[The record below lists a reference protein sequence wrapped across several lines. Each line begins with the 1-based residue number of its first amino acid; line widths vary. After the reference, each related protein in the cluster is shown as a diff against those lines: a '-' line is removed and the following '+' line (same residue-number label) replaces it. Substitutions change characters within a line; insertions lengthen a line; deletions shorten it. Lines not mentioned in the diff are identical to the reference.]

1 MTFILSTISPN
12 VAQADTA
19 KSAAPLSSAL
29 CLPSGFTSQTRTRDG
44 VMFFQRKLRNKSTK
58 SKIKRCNE
66 KLDGILQVIQ
76 CFFEDYE
83 KRKIR
88 TP

>member
-29 CLPSGFTSQTRTRDG
+29 CLSSGFTSQTRTRELMQHRAFPSKKRGQRG
-44 VMFFQRKLRNKSTK
+44 VIYPLYQ
-58 SKIKRCNE
+58 E
-66 KLDGILQVIQ
+66 GQGV
-76 CFFEDYE
+76 CF
-83 KRKIR
+83 
-88 TP
+88 P